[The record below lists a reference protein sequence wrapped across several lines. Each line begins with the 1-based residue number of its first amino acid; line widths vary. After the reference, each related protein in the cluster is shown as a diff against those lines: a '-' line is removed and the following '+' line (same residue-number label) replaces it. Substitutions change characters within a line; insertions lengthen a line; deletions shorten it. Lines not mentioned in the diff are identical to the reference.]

1 MGARMRC
8 KTHQDIRN
16 PSLATAG
23 ALRRIGGIEPGKPPA
38 MPLHTVASSS
48 PAAQARHVLALTA
61 IAWCI
66 APASPHEVA
75 RRAPHGHVPLRVRR
89 RLHATAVAALLPYA
103 W

>member
-1 MGARMRC
+1 M
-8 KTHQDIRN
+8 
-16 PSLATAG
+16 S
-23 ALRRIGGIEPGKPPA
+23 
-38 MPLHTVASSS
+38 LHTIASSS
-48 PAAQARHVLALTA
+48 PAAQARHILALTA

-66 APASPHEVA
+66 ATPSPHEVA